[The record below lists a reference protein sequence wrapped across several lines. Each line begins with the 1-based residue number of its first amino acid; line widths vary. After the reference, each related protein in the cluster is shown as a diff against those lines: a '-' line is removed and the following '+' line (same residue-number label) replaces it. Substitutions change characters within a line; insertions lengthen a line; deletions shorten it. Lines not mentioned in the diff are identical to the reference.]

1 MPITIPFLL
10 TCLLIRFIIH
20 YILLKDF
27 DQFRTNK
34 QWVMFNRCLFL
45 YNPRKPWEEI
55 KTFNNWNVE
64 DSVKSWTVTN
74 FSFSIFPHPYCV
86 LGWKKKSLPGRMML
100 VIAWNCSLFSLLL
113 LLFLFFPNWFSPI
126 SVAFIFYS
134 LLLAP
139 NFYLILFIYTVFSSI
154 A

>member
-1 MPITIPFLL
+1 MPITIPFLS

-74 FSFSIFPHPYCV
+74 FSFSLFPHPYCV

-126 SVAFIFYS
+126 SNSCFLWERAFLS
-134 LLLAP
+134 L
-139 NFYLILFIYTVFSSI
+139 
-154 A
+154 

>member
-1 MPITIPFLL
+1 MPITMPFLL
-10 TCLLIRFIIH
+10 TCLLIGFIIH

-34 QWVMFNRCLFL
+34 QWVIFNRCLFL

-55 KTFNNWNVE
+55 KTFSNWSVE
-64 DSVKSWTVTN
+64 DSVKSLTITN
-74 FSFSIFPHPYCV
+74 FSSSLFPHM
-86 LGWKKKSLPGRMML
+86 LGWKKIKSLPGRMML
-100 VIAWNCSLFSLLL
+100 VIAWNCSLFSLLY

-126 SVAFIFYS
+126 SVVFIFCS
-134 LLLAP
+134 LLIAP
-139 NFYLILFIYTVFSSI
+139 NFYFMLFIHTVFSST